1 MTDDVHRPDDGNG
14 NPIEQS
20 SSELAI
26 TINGYSYDWY
36 FSARCDFNTNKS
48 DVDSRNAR
56 VQCINRLFLNGSF
69 TPSTLPTLRF
79 VYRLFYNN
87 DPETYFEEKI
97 VNLLNW
103 YTGVD
108 IDIFSRTNPN
118 TSGLTRTY
126 GTNRNLASSTSFY
139 FTGTNSEIQDMEYNV
154 GCKIQGLVN
163 GDWVD
168 INRSGKNTPWKIF
181 VSYAPFYQ
189 SITPPTH
196 FYANGI
202 NTFTA
207 PIGSKYKTNYTDI
220 LIKGRYQTT
229 YSANRIVRN
238 INPPYI
244 TKGQS
249 TQYLYFCPCLP
260 VSQPEFS
267 KYKTYEFWV
276 ELSVTDPSDSDY
288 EIIVARRKVSG
299 SVEYLD
305 EDDFSMYGT
314 PTYSIA
320 DTSSMYEQY
329 DVFLRNV
336 TTQIVLSVNV
346 SASYGAPAYAS
357 YTTNQSSGYF
367 PGDVESGFGS
377 VVVPLSTNGNS
388 EIIRLYV
395 RASGSYLLS
404 ETVTIPIIDYSVP
417 SLPTAS
423 IHRCDSDGTANDN
436 GDHCRIDWAVVITP
450 INNQNGKKL
459 TIRHPEGTTEFN
471 PLDSYTQSGSL
482 IVAASTESTYG
493 IDFIVSD
500 DLNTITKSLRLS
512 TAQAVL
518 DLLYGGGG
526 VAFGK
531 VASVQNAVEISELWK
546 LICYKLM
553 LNGIDMNKWVKQLES
568 RVGALEQYIGHGVSV
583 VQYQV
588 SFYNGS
594 ELLDRQWV
602 VKPNDGYPSI
612 DDPITM
618 HRIDTPTKEATET
631 IVYSYAGWSKD
642 NDSTVD
648 ADALTNITANRNLYA
663 VFNSSTRFY
672 TVNFKVDNA
681 SSPIKTESDLQYHY
695 SATPP
700 EEQPVK
706 TGYVFAGWCPSG
718 RIINGDTD
726 AIAQFYDDSEITDD
740 WETIMA
746 AVNDGVATKIYKPGQ
761 YKVLD
766 CGANGSITMRIKGFK
781 LDKIANSEKRVQLS
795 WESADLLTELK
806 RMNPPYNAGTEGTG
820 SLGGWSKSELRR
832 WLNSDFYS
840 SIDYVV
846 RNQIK
851 SVSKSTCSR
860 DVNGNRKI
868 NEVTIDKIFIPSA
881 DEIVGNY
888 RYRQRDYSNIFE
900 VDGVDF
906 RYTNS
911 LFSNKNH
918 GTSTN
923 VGYWLRTVGD
933 WDYKFLFGQSGGVG
947 DDDADNS
954 KAICICFC
962 T

>member
-1 MTDDVHRPDDGNG
+1 MATIYMTDDVHRPDDGNG

-260 VSQPEFS
+260 VSEPEFS

-436 GDHCRIDWAVVITP
+436 GDHCRIDWAVAITS
-450 INNQNGKKL
+450 INNQNSKKL
-459 TIRHPEGTTEFN
+459 TIRHPEGTTEFD

-493 IDFIVSD
+493 IDFTVSD

-531 VASVQNAVEISELWK
+531 VANVQDAVEISELWK

-568 RVGALEQYIGHGVSV
+568 RVGALEQFAGNTGSTT
-583 VQYQV
+583 QFQV
-588 SFYNGS
+588 SFFNGS
-594 ELLDRQWV
+594 ELLARNWIRSGQDATE
-602 VKPNDGYPSI
+602 PSQV
-612 DDPITM
+612 
-618 HRIDTPTKEATET
+618 PTKDATQKKT
-631 IVYSYAGWSKD
+631 YSFAGWSKSSAA
-642 NDSTVD
+642 STVD
-648 ADALTNITANRNLYA
+648 SDALTNITAHRDLYA
-663 VFNSSTRFY
+663 VFREDIRYY
-672 TVNFKVDNA
+672 TVRFISDGEV
-681 SSPIKTESDLQYHY
+681 IKTGDNLQYQY
-695 SATPP
+695 SLARPNTPT
-700 EEQPVK
+700 K
-706 TGYVFAGWCPSG
+706 TGYVFVGWCPSG

-726 AIAQFYDDSEITDD
+726 AIAQFWDNSEITDD
-740 WETIMA
+740 WATIME
-746 AVNDGVATKIYKPGQ
+746 AVSNGTATQFYKPGQ

-795 WESADLLTELK
+795 WESVDLLAQTK
-806 RMNPPYNAGTEGTG
+806 RINPAYQAGTEGTG
-820 SLGGWSKSELRR
+820 ALGGWSKSELRQ
-832 WLNSDFYS
+832 WLNGEFYN
-840 SIDYVV
+840 SIDSVV

-851 SVSKSTCSR
+851 SVGKSTTSR
-860 DVNGNRKI
+860 DVNGNSVR
-868 NEVTIDKIFIPSA
+868 NEITIDKIFIPSA
-881 DEIVGNY
+881 EEIIGHYQYLQYNA
-888 RYRQRDYSNIFE
+888 SNVFE
-900 VDGVDF
+900 VDGMDF
-906 RYTNS
+906 MYTDS
-911 LFSNKNH
+911 AYTAKKAY
-918 GTSTN
+918 GTTTN
-923 VGYWLRTVGD
+923 IEYWLRTVSRIGHD
-933 WDYKFLFGQSGGVG
+933 SFLFYRSLSEINT
-947 DDDADNS
+947 DTANKS
-954 KAICICFC
+954 KGICIGFC